1 MPIRPEEMDVE
12 THEEDPYP
20 DVTAAGGL
28 VAALRQT
35 AQARGRD
42 IGLSP
47 YVTEAVGMESRR
59 GYLSVDTA
67 SGERL
72 FRLRTSIPDFGWHI
86 GGTDDLE
93 TLVDAIA
100 AWREGVPL
108 EALKAR
114 FDFLDLDEFT
124 GALASG
130 EPTSSQWA
138 RLLSSEYYR
147 PQRNLLRRLHT
158 DEVLRNAFP
167 TMTHR
172 AVRLQVDPMDYT
184 SRQVLVE
191 ETDEGR
197 YSTVTVGAPGA
208 TWTEVPDEHLIAY
221 LRTALHETPP
231 N

>member
-1 MPIRPEEMDVE
+1 MDVE

-35 AQARGRD
+35 AEARGRD

-108 EALKAR
+108 DALMAR

-138 RLLSSEYYR
+138 HLLSSEYYR
-147 PQRNLLRRLHT
+147 PQRNLLRRLHA

-191 ETDEGR
+191 EPEEGLYAVVR
-197 YSTVTVGAPGA
+197 VGAPGA
-208 TWTEVPDEHLIAY
+208 AWTKVPSDQLITHLRAS
-221 LRTALHETPP
+221 LCDDRPA
-231 N
+231 